1 MIVRFAAAR
10 AALALTL
17 LLPMVCAGHGARADS
32 AAANDCAAS
41 LSKDAKTIFDA
52 TLPQVAPGADL
63 RSLLTTIAISPVEVK
78 SPGLKRRP
86 LPPVKLREID
96 EIVED
101 FPQIPLKIKGF
112 FDRRK
117 LGDFLR
123 QGKVFLD

>member
-63 RSLLTTIAISPVEVK
+63 RSLLTTNTRSLAMS
-78 SPGLKRRP
+78 GT
-86 LPPVKLREID
+86 ID
-96 EIVED
+96 R
-101 FPQIPLKIKGF
+101 GSA
-112 FDRRK
+112 
-117 LGDFLR
+117 R
-123 QGKVFLD
+123 QSATAAAKCLQRAGT